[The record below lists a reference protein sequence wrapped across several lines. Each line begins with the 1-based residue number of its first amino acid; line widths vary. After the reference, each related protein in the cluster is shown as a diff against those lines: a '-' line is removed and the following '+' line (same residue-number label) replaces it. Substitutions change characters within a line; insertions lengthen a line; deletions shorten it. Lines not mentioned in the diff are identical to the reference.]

1 MKTQFFKSFS
11 GKIIFSLF
19 ILACCFGLTAISYG
33 EAIVSLQPTT
43 LSMPQVGKSFTVNIN
58 IAGGKGMAGYEV
70 AVAFD
75 PTVVQYVSTADA
87 GYLNS
92 EVFAV
97 PLLQDAQTTFVVAA
111 LGGTATKTVGTLAT
125 MTFKVLKPNPFKSLH
140 LTEVTLADTDAQV
153 MDVRLAQNYVNRADL
168 TNPMPID
175 RTSLMLNYPNPF
187 NPETWIPYQ
196 LATPAEVTLTV
207 FSSDGQLVRTLALGH
222 QPAGV
227 YQHRS
232 RAAYWDGRNNIGER
246 VASGLYFYTLTA
258 GDFTATRKMLI
269 MK

>member
-11 GKIIFSLF
+11 GKITFSLF

-33 EAIVSLQPTT
+33 QAIVSLRPTT

-75 PTVVQYVSTADA
+75 PTVVRYVSAADA
-87 GYLNS
+87 GYFDS
-92 EVFAV
+92 DVFAV
-97 PLLQDAQTTFVVAA
+97 PLLEDQQTTFVAAA
-111 LGGTATKTVGTLAT
+111 LDGTATKTVGPLAT
-125 MTFKVLKPNPFKSLH
+125 MTFQVLKPNPFKSLH
-140 LTEVTLADTDAQV
+140 LTEVILADADAQV
-153 MDVRLAQNYVNRADL
+153 MDVRFAQNNVNNADL
-168 TNPMPID
+168 TNPMPVD

-227 YQHRS
+227 YQHKT

-246 VASGLYFYTLTA
+246 VASGLYFYTLTT
-258 GDFTATRKMLI
+258 GDFSATGKMLI
-269 MK
+269 LK

>member
-11 GKIIFSLF
+11 GKIIFSLC
-19 ILACCFGLTAISYG
+19 ILACCFSLKAISYG

-43 LSMPQVGKSFTVNIN
+43 LSMPQVGKSFTVNVH

-75 PTVVQYVSTADA
+75 PTVVQYVSAADA

-97 PLLQDAQTTFVVAA
+97 PLLRDAQTTFVVAA

-207 FSSDGQLVRTLALGH
+207 FSSDGQLVRTLDLGH
-222 QPAGV
+222 KPAGV